1 MTTLHPDPGAC
12 LLPLLLTLPAGAV
25 AGLPAGSRSDHPCL
39 DADLDAFGPRL
50 RADGEV
56 RHAVSRPPGRV
67 VVETGSVS
75 APVLEAALPVLRQA
89 GTVVVIR
96 SDDRGLLARL
106 ADLVLQGGGM
116 EPAWLRAES
125 YRAMRCLE
133 LRVDGAAP
141 AAAAWIR
148 VPLDGPEGAEAVLSA
163 ARADGIVVRES
174 RIAYGRP
181 PVR

>member
-1 MTTLHPDPGAC
+1 MTTRHPDLGTC
-12 LLPLLLTLPAGAV
+12 LLPLLLTLPAGVV
-25 AGLPAGSRSDHPCL
+25 AGIPARPRPDHPCL
-39 DADLDAFGPRL
+39 DTDLHAFGPRL
-50 RADGEV
+50 RADREV
-56 RHAVSRPPGRV
+56 RHAVSRAPGRV

-75 APVLEAALPVLRQA
+75 VPVLEAALPVLRQA
-89 GTVVVIR
+89 GTVVLIR
-96 SDDRGLLARL
+96 SDDLGLLVRL
-106 ADLVLQGGGM
+106 ADLVLQGGGT

-141 AAAAWIR
+141 APAAWIR

-174 RIAYGRP
+174 RVAYGRP

>member
-1 MTTLHPDPGAC
+1 
-12 LLPLLLTLPAGAV
+12 
-25 AGLPAGSRSDHPCL
+25 
-39 DADLDAFGPRL
+39 
-50 RADGEV
+50 
-56 RHAVSRPPGRV
+56 V

-75 APVLEAALPVLRQA
+75 VPVLEAALPVLRQA
-89 GTVVVIR
+89 NAVVVIR

-106 ADLVLQGGGM
+106 ADLVLQAGGT

-125 YRAMRCLE
+125 YRGMRCLE
-133 LRVDGAAP
+133 LRVDGIAP
-141 AAAAWIR
+141 AAAWIR
-148 VPLDGPEGAEAVLSA
+148 VPLDGPGGAEAVLSA